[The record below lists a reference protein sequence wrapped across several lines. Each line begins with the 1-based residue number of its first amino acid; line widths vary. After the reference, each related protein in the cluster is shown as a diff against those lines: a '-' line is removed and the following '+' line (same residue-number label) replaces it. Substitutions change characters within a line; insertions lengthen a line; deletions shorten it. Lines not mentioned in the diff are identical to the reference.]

1 MADLQKKSS
10 ELGIFTNDIS
20 STISVSDWDVK
31 TGIYNIK
38 CKKIGWIV
46 GSNKYLLCCK
56 LTNSHTAPIR
66 VKIYIGTNNGYGGI
80 QQVLESSVSIGVGEE
95 KLVEMAFAKNAPLNT
110 YPYDG
115 IYFQIIDDTTGISN
129 TDDVLGVVIDKFC
142 SVNEM
147 TEFRNVK
154 RLGVQGPPHMWMMIN
169 DQGIRI
175 GRSGTFELLT
185 EGLTIDFVCFIP
197 QANDFFLF
205 DYTT

>member
-10 ELGIFTNDIS
+10 ELGTFTNDIS
-20 STISVSDWDVK
+20 GTISVSDWYVR
-31 TGIYNIK
+31 TGMYNIK
-38 CKKIGWIV
+38 CKKIGWTV
-46 GSNKYLLCCK
+46 GFNKYLLCCK
-56 LTNSHTAPIR
+56 LTNSHTVPIR
-66 VKIYIGTNNGYGGI
+66 VKIYIGTNNGYGI

-110 YPYDG
+110 YDG
-115 IYFQIIDDTTGISN
+115 IYFQIIDTTGISD
-129 TDDVLGVVIDKFC
+129 TDDVLSVVIDKFY

-154 RLGVQGPPHMWMMIN
+154 RLGIQGPPHMWMMIN

-185 EGLTIDFVCFIP
+185 EDLTIDFVGFMP
-197 QANDFFLF
+197 QANDFFLV

>member
-10 ELGIFTNDIS
+10 ELGTFTNDIS
-20 STISVSDWDVK
+20 GTVSVSDWDVK
-31 TGIYNIK
+31 TGIYNIR
-38 CKKIGWIV
+38 CKKINWTV

-80 QQVLESSVSIGVGEE
+80 QQVLESSVSIGIGEE
-95 KLVEMAFAKNAPLNT
+95 KLVEMAFAKNTSSNT
-110 YPYDG
+110 YDG
-115 IYFQIIDDTTGISN
+115 IYFQIIDDTRGISN
-129 TDDVLGVVIDKFC
+129 SDDVLSVVIDKFY

-147 TEFRNVK
+147 IEFRHVR

-185 EGLTIDFVCFIP
+185 EDLTIDFVGFMP
-197 QANDFFLF
+197 QANDFFLV

>member
-10 ELGIFTNDIS
+10 ELGTFTNDIS
-20 STISVSDWDVK
+20 GTVSVSDWDVK
-31 TGIYNIK
+31 TG
-38 CKKIGWIV
+38 KKINWTV

-80 QQVLESSVSIGVGEE
+80 QQVLESSVSIGIGEE
-95 KLVEMAFAKNAPLNT
+95 KLVEMAFAKNTSSNT
-110 YPYDG
+110 YDG
-115 IYFQIIDDTTGISN
+115 IYFQIIDDTRGISN
-129 TDDVLGVVIDKFC
+129 SDDVLSVVIDKFY

-185 EGLTIDFVCFIP
+185 EGLTIDFVGFMP
-197 QANDFFLF
+197 QANDFFLV